1 MIMQVEVIHENIE
14 DAIRVFK
21 RAVGKDGVHIQ
32 IKMRLANPKPSL
44 RKRAK
49 AARSLA
55 KRKRAE
61 RKREHGFN
69 KGLNHS

>member
-1 MIMQVEVIHENIE
+1 MQVECDGDLEL
-14 DAIRVFK
+14 ALRLFK
-21 RAVGKDGVHIQ
+21 KVVGKDGVHIQ

-69 KGLNHS
+69 KGFNHS